1 MNEIKFNIDSV
12 SKESM
17 KLLQQIDQ
25 LKILSERFVAK
36 NETLTNDSVGV
47 YAEKYNEQVP
57 KILAL
62 NTAIINNLE
71 NVSNALINT
80 VKEFDV
86 MELNMSQDIKDNIN

>member
-1 MNEIKFNIDSV
+1 MNEIKFNIDSI

-36 NETLTNDSVGV
+36 NETLSNDSVGE

-62 NTAIINNLE
+62 NTVIINNLE
-71 NVSNALINT
+71 NISDALKNTIN
-80 VKEFDV
+80 EFDL
-86 MELNMSQDIKDNIN
+86 MELNMSQEIKDNIN

>member
-1 MNEIKFNIDSV
+1 MNEIKFNIDSI
-12 SKESM
+12 SKGSM
-17 KLLQQIDQ
+17 KLIQPIDQ

-57 KILAL
+57 KILVL
-62 NTAIINNLE
+62 NTVIINNLE
-71 NVSNALINT
+71 NVSNALKNT

-86 MELNMSQDIKDNIN
+86 MELNMSQEIKDNIN

>member
-1 MNEIKFNIDSV
+1 MNEIKFNIDNI

-36 NETLTNDSVGV
+36 NETLSNDSVGV

-57 KILAL
+57 KILAF

-71 NVSNALINT
+71 NVSDALKNTIN
-80 VKEFDV
+80 EFGV
-86 MELNMSQDIKDNIN
+86 MEINMSQEIKDNIN

>member
-1 MNEIKFNIDSV
+1 MNEIKFNIDSI
-12 SKESM
+12 SKGSM
-17 KLLQQIDQ
+17 KLIQPIDQ

-57 KILAL
+57 IILAL
-62 NTAIINNLE
+62 NTVIINNLE
-71 NVSNALINT
+71 NVSNALKNT

-86 MELNMSQDIKDNIN
+86 MELNMSQEIKDNIN

>member
-1 MNEIKFNIDSV
+1 MNEIKFNIDSI
-12 SKESM
+12 SKGSM
-17 KLLQQIDQ
+17 KLIQPIDQ

-47 YAEKYNEQVP
+47 YAAKYNEQVP

-86 MELNMSQDIKDNIN
+86 MELNMSQNIKDNIN